1 MITRTRSVA
10 GVPAA
15 QKQPR
20 DHQQRRRQRRKRQSS
35 DGDDSHREVD
45 GHREVDS
52 SGRQE
57 EAMVIDIKGRAKHSA
72 KTPSGIPA
80 KERQASQHPGRKP
93 RHVDIRV

>member
-1 MITRTRSVA
+1 MITGTRSVA

-20 DHQQRRRQRRKRQSS
+20 DRQQRRRQRRKRKSS

-45 GHREVDS
+45 S
-52 SGRQE
+52 LGRQE
-57 EAMVIDIKGRAKHSA
+57 DAMVIDSKVRGKHSA